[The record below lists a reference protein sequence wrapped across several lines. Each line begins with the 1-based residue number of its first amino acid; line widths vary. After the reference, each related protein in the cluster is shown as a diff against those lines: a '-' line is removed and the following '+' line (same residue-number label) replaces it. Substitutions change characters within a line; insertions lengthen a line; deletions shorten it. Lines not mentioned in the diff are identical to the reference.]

1 MRQYHEIYGFMP
13 KDVISRLS
21 QSDRNE
27 MIIEWLSREPTP
39 TGWFFTKTVIAALG
53 EDFINYLF
61 EKVDEGINS
70 DGTEVTR
77 EGLLE
82 GVKDLMNAFAS
93 DINILYEYV
102 ELYQEEYPEKLN
114 QETASSTV
122 PQPRDPKTGRFMK
135 KSNKL

>member
-102 ELYQEEYPEKLN
+102 ELYYEEYPEKLN

-135 KSNKL
+135 K

>member
-53 EDFINYLF
+53 EDFINYLL
-61 EKVDEGINS
+61 EKVDEGMNS
-70 DGTEVTR
+70 DGEKVTR

-114 QETASSTV
+114 LGTAVSTV

-135 KSNKL
+135 K

>member
-13 KDVISRLS
+13 KDVINRLS

-114 QETASSTV
+114 QETVSSTV

-135 KSNKL
+135 K

>member
-13 KDVISRLS
+13 KSVIDRLS
-21 QSDRNE
+21 QLDKNE

-39 TGWFFTKTVIAALG
+39 TGWFFTKTIVAALG

-61 EKVDEGINS
+61 EKVDEGMNS
-70 DGTEVTR
+70 DGTEVTK
-77 EGLLE
+77 ENLLE
-82 GVKDLMNAFAS
+82 AVKDMMNVFAS
-93 DINILYEYV
+93 DINTLYEYV

-114 QETASSTV
+114 LKRTSSTV

-135 KSNKL
+135 K

>member
-13 KDVISRLS
+13 KSVIDRLS

-39 TGWFFTKTVIAALG
+39 TGWFFTKTIVAALG

-61 EKVDEGINS
+61 EKVDEGMNS
-70 DGTEVTR
+70 DRTEVTR

-102 ELYQEEYPEKLN
+102 KLYQEEYPEKLN
-114 QETASSTV
+114 LERTTSTV

-135 KSNKL
+135 K

>member
-13 KDVISRLS
+13 KSVINRLS
-21 QSDRNE
+21 QLDKNE

-39 TGWFFTKTVIAALG
+39 TGWFFTKTIVAALG

-61 EKVDEGINS
+61 EKVDEGMNS
-70 DGTEVTR
+70 DGTEVTK
-77 EGLLE
+77 ENLLE
-82 GVKDLMNAFAS
+82 AVKDMMNVFAS
-93 DINILYEYV
+93 DINTLYEYV

-114 QETASSTV
+114 LKRTSSTV

-135 KSNKL
+135 K

>member
-27 MIIEWLSREPTP
+27 MIIEWLEREPTP
-39 TGWFFTKTVIAALG
+39 TGWFFTKTVTAALG

-61 EKVDEGINS
+61 EKVVEGMNS

-77 EGLLE
+77 DGLLE
-82 GVKDLMNAFAS
+82 AVKDLMNAFAS

-102 ELYQEEYPEKLN
+102 ELYQEEYPEKQN
-114 QETASSTV
+114 QGTVSTA

-135 KSNKL
+135 K

>member
-1 MRQYHEIYGFMP
+1 MRQYHVIYGFMP

-39 TGWFFTKTVIAALG
+39 TGWFFTKTIVAALG
-53 EDFINYLF
+53 EGFINYLF
-61 EKVDEGINS
+61 EKVDEGMNS
-70 DGTEVTR
+70 DGEEVTR
-77 EGLLE
+77 ESLLE
-82 GVKDLMNAFAS
+82 GVKDLMNSFAS

-102 ELYQEEYPEKLN
+102 ELYQEEYPEKQN
-114 QETASSTV
+114 WETASSTV

-135 KSNKL
+135 K

>member
-1 MRQYHEIYGFMP
+1 MRQYHEVYGFMP
-13 KDVISRLS
+13 KDVINRLS
-21 QSDRNE
+21 QFDRNK
-27 MIIEWLSREPTP
+27 MFINWLLREPTP

-61 EKVDEGINS
+61 EKVDEGMNS

-102 ELYQEEYPEKLN
+102 ELYQEECPEKQN
-114 QETASSTV
+114 QGTTSTV

-135 KSNKL
+135 K

>member
-13 KDVISRLS
+13 KDVINRLS

-102 ELYQEEYPEKLN
+102 ELYQEEYPEKQN
-114 QETASSTV
+114 RETASSTV

-135 KSNKL
+135 K

>member
-13 KDVISRLS
+13 KDVINRLS

-53 EDFINYLF
+53 DDFINYLF

-70 DGTEVTR
+70 DGEEVTR
-77 EGLLE
+77 EG
-82 GVKDLMNAFAS
+82 GSPGRCQRS
-93 DINILYEYV
+93 DECFCLR
-102 ELYQEEYPEKLN
+102 YQHP
-114 QETASSTV
+114 V
-122 PQPRDPKTGRFMK
+122 
-135 KSNKL
+135 

>member
-13 KDVISRLS
+13 KDVINRLS

-39 TGWFFTKTVIAALG
+39 TGWFFTKTIVAALG

-61 EKVDEGINS
+61 EKVDEGMNS
-70 DGTEVTR
+70 DGTEVTK
-77 EGLLE
+77 ENLLE
-82 GVKDLMNAFAS
+82 AVKDMMNVFAS
-93 DINILYEYV
+93 DINTLYEYV

-114 QETASSTV
+114 LKRTSSTV

-135 KSNKL
+135 K

>member
-13 KDVISRLS
+13 KDAINRLS

-53 EDFINYLF
+53 DDFINYLF

-102 ELYQEEYPEKLN
+102 ELYQEEYPEKQN
-114 QETASSTV
+114 RGTVSTES
-122 PQPRDPKTGRFMK
+122 QPRDPKTGRFMK
-135 KSNKL
+135 K

>member
-21 QSDRNE
+21 QSDKNE

-39 TGWFFTKTVIAALG
+39 TGWFFTKTIVTALG

-61 EKVDEGINS
+61 ENVDEGMNS

-114 QETASSTV
+114 LERTTSTV

-135 KSNKL
+135 K

>member
-13 KDVISRLS
+13 KSVIDRLS
-21 QSDRNE
+21 QSDKNE

-39 TGWFFTKTVIAALG
+39 TGWFFTKTVIATLG

-61 EKVDEGINS
+61 EKVDEGMNS

-114 QETASSTV
+114 LERTTSTV

-135 KSNKL
+135 K

>member
-39 TGWFFTKTVIAALG
+39 TGWFFTKTIVAALG

-114 QETASSTV
+114 KETSFTA

-135 KSNKL
+135 K

>member
-1 MRQYHEIYGFMP
+1 MRQYHVIYGFMP
-13 KDVISRLS
+13 KDIINNLS
-21 QSDRNE
+21 QEDRTQ
-27 MIIEWLSREPTP
+27 MILEWLSREPTP
-39 TGWFFTKTVIAALG
+39 TGWFFTKTIVSALG

-61 EKVDEGINS
+61 EKIDDGIRS

-82 GVKDLMNAFAS
+82 AVKDLMNSFAS

-102 ELYQEEYPEKLN
+102 ELYQEEYPEKQN
-114 QETASSTV
+114 RGTTSTA

-135 KSNKL
+135 K

>member
-13 KDVISRLS
+13 KSIINRLS
-21 QSDRNE
+21 QSDKNE

-39 TGWFFTKTVIAALG
+39 TGWFFTKTIVAALG

-61 EKVDEGINS
+61 EKVDEGMNS
-70 DGTEVTR
+70 DGTEVTK
-77 EGLLE
+77 ENLLE
-82 GVKDLMNAFAS
+82 AVKDMMNVFAS
-93 DINILYEYV
+93 DINTLYEYV

-114 QETASSTV
+114 LKRTSSTV

-135 KSNKL
+135 K

>member
-13 KDVISRLS
+13 KDVINRLS
-21 QSDRNE
+21 QSDRNK

-39 TGWFFTKTVIAALG
+39 TGWFFTKTIVAALG
-53 EDFINYLF
+53 EGFINYLF

-70 DGTEVTR
+70 DGEEVTR
-77 EGLLE
+77 ESLLE

-102 ELYQEEYPEKLN
+102 ELYYEEYPEKLN

-135 KSNKL
+135 K

>member
-13 KDVISRLS
+13 KSIINRLS

-39 TGWFFTKTVIAALG
+39 TGWFFTKTIVAALG

-61 EKVDEGINS
+61 EKVDEGMNS
-70 DGTEVTR
+70 DGTEVTK
-77 EGLLE
+77 ENLLE
-82 GVKDLMNAFAS
+82 AVKDMMNVFAS
-93 DINILYEYV
+93 DINTLYEYV

-114 QETASSTV
+114 LKRTSSTV

-135 KSNKL
+135 LKG

>member
-1 MRQYHEIYGFMP
+1 MP
-13 KDVISRLS
+13 KSIINRLS

-39 TGWFFTKTVIAALG
+39 TGWFFTKTIVAALG

-61 EKVDEGINS
+61 EKVDEGMNS
-70 DGTEVTR
+70 DGTEVTK
-77 EGLLE
+77 ENLLE
-82 GVKDLMNAFAS
+82 AVKDMMNVFAS
-93 DINILYEYV
+93 DINTLYEYV

-114 QETASSTV
+114 LKRTSSTV

-135 KSNKL
+135 K

>member
-21 QSDRNE
+21 QSDKNE

-61 EKVDEGINS
+61 EKVDEGMNS

-82 GVKDLMNAFAS
+82 GVKDLMDAFAS

-114 QETASSTV
+114 LERTTSTV

-135 KSNKL
+135 K

>member
-13 KDVISRLS
+13 KSVIDRLS
-21 QSDRNE
+21 QSDKNE

-39 TGWFFTKTVIAALG
+39 TGWFFTKTIIAALG

-61 EKVDEGINS
+61 EKVDEGMNS
-70 DGTEVTR
+70 DGEEVTR
-77 EGLLE
+77 ESLLE

-114 QETASSTV
+114 LERTTSTV

-135 KSNKL
+135 K